1 MRKQYLAAVIFMSLS
16 SCVAEDVRDKG
27 LIGVMIESNQPS
39 KASLTDYGLT
49 RIVAN
54 PSVPANQAFA
64 ICEPQ
69 AMNAKRQASAGY
81 SVSSKP
87 QSYNCNQDYWGNYD
101 CSPTASGGA
110 WAGINEGLGANQ
122 SGRAAYDSVLDSCL
136 ASYGWSQ

>member
-1 MRKQYLAAVIFMSLS
+1 MRKQYLAAVFMSLT

-27 LIGVMIESNQPS
+27 LLRVMAESNQPS

-49 RIVAN
+49 RIVES
-54 PSVPANQAFA
+54 PSIPANQAHA

-81 SVSSKP
+81 SEPSKP
-87 QSYNCNQDYWGNYD
+87 QSYNCNQDYFGNYD
-101 CSPTASGGA
+101 CSPTSSGGA
-110 WAGINEGLGANQ
+110 WAGINQGLGASQ
-122 SGRAAYDSVLDSCL
+122 SGWASYNSVLDSCL